1 MEAGQVLATA
11 VVIGLAAGPTGAA
24 LQEAW
29 RQHPVLFKYSG
40 AFLLLGLAVLA
51 VIWRLVGM
59 AFGVRP
65 LMTSKFLQA
74 TSVVVSPVVRVLVGR
89 GELAVLLVG
98 VFQPDAVLLP
108 AATTLAAGQAILLGS
123 RLRPSRIFTDAQAR
137 DVFVI
142 ARMSADLRHRELSRW
157 VYDRF
162 ISGRPDDRLPQAI
175 VRMGLGMAPD
185 VTRIPAEKK
194 FLDRQKFHLE
204 QSGVLLGV
212 ADEVID
218 IIEQEAQPR
227 LMEPDR
233 AHIAGRLSITRAIA
247 DELRARLSYANGDW
261 EQGDAQLR
269 TGAELLS
276 RAGLPNLAAFQRV
289 LAAYAQVRADTP
301 PDEVEALPDDV
312 LAEVTAIAA
321 SEVLSWAV
329 RRLALRLEAAQRY
342 RRGEENRS
350 RFCWLAARYAGV
362 SRAEY
367 RTVAGEVGT
376 EMGIRRW
383 QYISRSATRNRLREQ
398 PLLARSEDMLVSP
411 LMVRSYIATFQAL
424 SSSRRRS
431 YGARGGG

>member
-1 MEAGQVLATA
+1 
-11 VVIGLAAGPTGAA
+11 
-24 LQEAW
+24 
-29 RQHPVLFKYSG
+29 
-40 AFLLLGLAVLA
+40 
-51 VIWRLVGM
+51 
-59 AFGVRP
+59 
-65 LMTSKFLQA
+65 
-74 TSVVVSPVVRVLVGR
+74 
-89 GELAVLLVG
+89 
-98 VFQPDAVLLP
+98 
-108 AATTLAAGQAILLGS
+108 
-123 RLRPSRIFTDAQAR
+123 
-137 DVFVI
+137 
-142 ARMSADLRHRELSRW
+142 
-157 VYDRF
+157 
-162 ISGRPDDRLPQAI
+162 
-175 VRMGLGMAPD
+175 
-185 VTRIPAEKK
+185 
-194 FLDRQKFHLE
+194 
-204 QSGVLLGV
+204 
-212 ADEVID
+212 
-218 IIEQEAQPR
+218 
-227 LMEPDR
+227 
-233 AHIAGRLSITRAIA
+233 
-247 DELRARLSYANGDW
+247 
-261 EQGDAQLR
+261 
-269 TGAELLS
+269 LLS

-350 RFCWLAARYAGV
+350 RFCWLAARYVGV